1 MDSGAVSPTFAQ
13 ILGDATPFILLG
25 AVLGA
30 GYFAALRQNVERYVT
45 GRPIGPAVAL
55 HLGRLLL
62 AGLAFALIA
71 QAGAAPLLGALV
83 GFLLA
88 RFVAVRSGRSRT

>member
-1 MDSGAVSPTFAQ
+1 MDAGTVSPTFAQ
-13 ILGDATPFILLG
+13 TLRDAAPFILLG
-25 AVLGA
+25 ALLGA
-30 GYFAALRQNVERYVT
+30 GYFAALRQDVERYVA
-45 GRPIGPAVAL
+45 GRPLGPTVAL

-71 QAGAAPLLGALV
+71 EAGAAALLGALA

-88 RFVAVRSGRSRT
+88 RTLAVRRVRTGT